1 MTKILLLDKIAD
13 NGLEK
18 FKEFSHVDD
27 GCTFDQDK
35 IKSVIADY
43 DGIIFKSGNKI
54 SKDIL
59 YSGTNLKF
67 LARAG
72 SGTDNIDLTILKD
85 LNIRLFT
92 SAQGNARSVAE
103 YVLGTM
109 ILLSH
114 KLFEAHKGSKN
125 NNFQRHT
132 WKGRN
137 ISELSL
143 GVIGYGIIA
152 KEVVRLLS
160 PLCKRI
166 IVYTNKDLSSI
177 IDHFDNVKFTNR
189 IEEAVATEVV
199 SIHTSLNPTTEYLF
213 NEKLFALM
221 PKGSI
226 LINTARGKIIDDA
239 ALLKAFQNGTIAC
252 AALDSLYPDPHYN
265 TDPVLNTYNHFLVH
279 HPNVFY
285 TPHIAAG
292 TLDALEEVAINLAN
306 DIKCFLNELI
316 INN

>member
-1 MTKILLLDKIAD
+1 MIKILLLDKIAD
-13 NGLEK
+13 KGLEK
-18 FKEFSHVDD
+18 FKEFSHIDD
-27 GCTFDQDK
+27 GCIFDQDK
-35 IKSVIADY
+35 IKSVIKNY

-54 SKDIL
+54 TEEIL
-59 YSGTNLKF
+59 HSGTNLKF

-72 SGTDNIDLTILKD
+72 SGTDNIDLKTLED
-85 LNIRLFT
+85 LNIKLFT

-114 KLFEAHKGSKN
+114 KLFEAHQGAKV

-143 GVIGYGIIA
+143 GIIGHGIIA
-152 KEVVRLLS
+152 KEVVKLLS
-160 PLCKRI
+160 PLCKQI
-166 IVYTNKDLSSI
+166 IVYTNKDLDSVLVNFS
-177 IDHFDNVKFTNR
+177 NVKFTNK
-189 IEEAVATEVV
+189 IEEAVDAQVV
-199 SIHTSLNPTTEYLF
+199 SIHTSLNPTTECLF
-213 NEKLFALM
+213 DERLFSFM

-226 LINTARGKIIDDA
+226 LINTARGKIINDT

-265 TDPVLNTYNHFLVH
+265 TDPILNTYNHFLIH

-306 DIKCFLNELI
+306 DVKSFLNELI
-316 INN
+316 IST